1 MKRIYNM
8 MIILTTLLV
17 GFSIQNK
24 VAAQDM
30 NALRKKHFNTEKSI
44 AIQGYDPV
52 CYFSESKAKKGSSS
66 FAFNYGNVV
75 YYFLSQTNLDLFKL
89 NPAKYEPQ
97 FGGWCAYAMGN
108 TGEKVEIDPKTFKII
123 NGKLYLFYNSLFN
136 NTLKTWNTKEAILL
150 PKSVTNWK
158 NIFK

>member
-1 MKRIYNM
+1 MKAIFVFFCMLAFYGNG
-8 MIILTTLLV
+8 T
-17 GFSIQNK
+17 
-24 VAAQDM
+24 AQDL
-30 NALRKKHFNTEKSI
+30 NVLRQKHYNVEKSI
-44 AIQGYDPV
+44 ALQGYDPV
-52 CYFSESKAKKGSSS
+52 SYFVGASPKKGNPAY
-66 FAFNYGNVV
+66 AFNYGNIL
-75 YYFLSQTNLDLFKL
+75 YYFSSQTNLDAFKL

-97 FGGWCAYAMGN
+97 YGGWCAYAMGN

-150 PKSVTNWK
+150 PKSATNWK